1 QKLDRRIKAT
11 TQDQEALNTQLA
23 KKQRLEK
30 WTGRAKGAAKWG
42 GRAAAGAV
50 RATGR
55 GIKWGTLGAAGLIGG
70 AAAGALAMNAETS
83 EKLGLAKSYGVG
95 VEKYA
100 AWENIGKAAG
110 LNGENIGDLS
120 EELTNKIGEIGN
132 EKSLN
137 PMLFQIGLTKKRM
150 AGWDREKQFNEVMR
164 RISEMKDE
172 KQAASLADQLM
183 GGEANKIMTYMKA
196 TGKSWEQTMSD
207 AQKSNLLTKEGA
219 EGAAR
224 AHVSVTN
231 LWGSITSGLAD
242 TLGKIG
248 GELAPTFD
256 SVRETFTSWFKDNQ
270 GGFVS
275 TITEWVKPENM
286 KKMWDGIVNFGEG
299 CVKFGKIIWAV
310 VKKLEWLIPD
320 EKSDEEQKTYNDEYN
335 RAYQEFMDS
344 GGKYSPNA
352 GLTADNIAKAKAE
365 EAVENMRHPERQEQ
379 AKSQAESMLAFVNP
393 LSGMVNKNT
402 APAALDSSTL
412 NIDTL
417 KQAVSTPAPEQN
429 NKIEIN
435 IVGATDPQSI
445 QQSAASGV
453 LDGLRQA
460 ASSYNRGAMFDKP
473 AAAG

>member
-1 QKLDRRIKAT
+1 MGKTR
-11 TQDQEALNTQLA
+11 
-23 KKQRLEK
+23 
-30 WTGRAKGAAKWG
+30 
-42 GRAAAGAV
+42 
-50 RATGR
+50 
-55 GIKWGTLGAAGLIGG
+55 
-70 AAAGALAMNAETS
+70 
-83 EKLGLAKSYGVG
+83 
-95 VEKYA
+95 KY
-100 AWENIGKAAG
+100 E
-110 LNGENIGDLS
+110 
-120 EELTNKIGEIGN
+120 
-132 EKSLN
+132 
-137 PMLFQIGLTKKRM
+137 
-150 AGWDREKQFNEVMR
+150 
-164 RISEMKDE
+164 
-172 KQAASLADQLM
+172 
-183 GGEANKIMTYMKA
+183 
-196 TGKSWEQTMSD
+196 
-207 AQKSNLLTKEGA
+207 
-219 EGAAR
+219 
-224 AHVSVTN
+224 
-231 LWGSITSGLAD
+231 
-242 TLGKIG
+242 
-248 GELAPTFD
+248 
-256 SVRETFTSWFKDNQ
+256 
-270 GGFVS
+270 
-275 TITEWVKPENM
+275 
-286 KKMWDGIVNFGEG
+286 KMWDGIVNFGEG

-460 ASSYNRGAMFDKP
+460 ASSYNQARCLINQLRRGDNE
-473 AAAG
+473 